1 MHRPVSIL
9 EADPVLRRLT
19 DPRRTGTQPSPL
31 PLRDPG
37 SLRRTLAL
45 KRAFDVVFAT
55 TLLIVSA
62 PVLAVAAYIACYTLL
77 VAFSLP
83 VATVATLAGGFLF
96 GPWLGTLWT
105 TLGATL
111 GATVIFLAARA
122 ALGDRLA
129 AFLRHRAG
137 PRLAALEHELRRNG
151 FHYLLFLRLVPA
163 FPFWLVNL
171 VPALLGVP
179 FRTYVT
185 ATFCGIIPGSLV
197 YASVGNG
204 LGAVFD
210 AGATPDLGI
219 IFKPAIILPLVG
231 LAILAILPVAYKK
244 ITARQT
250 I

>member
-1 MHRPVSIL
+1 MLV
-9 EADPVLRRLT
+9 RRF
-19 DPRRTGTQPSPL
+19 L
-31 PLRDPG
+31 PLLLLAIGLGLFLVLDLDRYFSLAAVRDQQAG
-37 SLRRTLAL
+37 LRHWMGLH
-45 KRAFDVVFAT
+45 
-55 TLLIVSA
+55 

-163 FPFWLVNL
+163 FPFWLVNIAPAFFGIPL
-171 VPALLGVP
+171 RTYIAATMIGILPGTFVFAYLGHGLDTTLEQSGGHDVADMLGVEILTGLTLLALL
-179 FRTYVT
+179 
-185 ATFCGIIPGSLV
+185 SL
-197 YASVGNG
+197 
-204 LGAVFD
+204 
-210 AGATPDLGI
+210 
-219 IFKPAIILPLVG
+219 
-231 LAILAILPVAYKK
+231 LPVWLK
-244 ITARQT
+244 RRRRPGQE
-250 I
+250 